1 MRIGILTLGCDKN
14 TVDAEYLAGLL
25 TAAGCAVVPA
35 RVPHDG
41 GAVDASADPRP
52 LDAAVV
58 ITCGF
63 IADARD
69 QSVEAI
75 VALAEAKAATGNPA
89 RLYATGCLS
98 QKHGAGLLA
107 ELPELDGV
115 AGVGRMDEAAA
126 MLLGDRQSAARNK
139 VHATPST
146 AVTRPLP
153 RHELEA
159 RPHAFLKIADGC
171 GHTCAFCAIPQMK
184 GPYRSVAPDIL
195 LDEARALIQRGAKE
209 INLVAQDITIY
220 GADLGGYRLPD
231 LLRDLCAIDGDFWIR
246 CLYAYPGGISD
257 ALIETLATQPK
268 IVPYLDIP
276 LQHFDP
282 GVLRRMRRPFHEI
295 DTAGLVHRLRNA
307 IPALTLRT
315 TVIVG
320 FPGETPAAHRAMVDA
335 IQTLRFE
342 RLGAFAYSR
351 EEDTPAA
358 IMPRQVGKPTMARRL
373 AAVLEAQAEVSQDWN
388 ETRIGARIRVLI
400 EEYDPLR
407 EMYIAR
413 GHAEA
418 PDVDGVVYIHS
429 QEPLTPGQFLDVT
442 ITAADTYD
450 VAAEK

>member
-25 TAAGCAVVPA
+25 TAAGCTTVPV
-35 RVPHDG
+35 RLPQG
-41 GAVDASADPRP
+41 TP
-52 LDAAVV
+52 LDESLDAVAV

-98 QKHGAGLLA
+98 QKHGGALLD

-115 AGVGRMDEAAA
+115 AGVGHMDEVAA
-126 MLLGDRQSAARNK
+126 MILAEKQKIPRNK
-139 VHATPST
+139 IHTAPST
-146 AVTRPLP
+146 VIRHAIPRRELDSRPY
-153 RHELEA
+153 
-159 RPHAFLKIADGC
+159 AFLKIADGC
-171 GHTCAFCAIPQMK
+171 SHTCAFCAIPQMK

-195 LDEARALIQRGAKE
+195 LEEARALVQRGARE
-209 INLVAQDITIY
+209 INLVAQDITVY
-220 GADLGGYRLPD
+220 GADLGGYRLPE
-231 LLRDLCAIDGDFWIR
+231 LLRDICSIDGDFWLR
-246 CLYAYPGGISD
+246 CLYAYPGGITD
-257 ALIETLATQPK
+257 AIIDTIAAQPK

-282 GVLRRMRRPFHEI
+282 GVLRRMRRPFHDM
-295 DTAGLVHRLRNA
+295 DTAGLVNRLRGA
-307 IPALTLRT
+307 IPGLALRT

-320 FPGETPAAHRAMVDA
+320 FPGETPAAHRAMLRA
-335 IQTLRFE
+335 IETLRFE

-358 IMPRQVGKPTMARRL
+358 AMPRQVGKATMAKRL
-373 AAVLEAQAEVSQDWN
+373 ANVLEMQAEVSQDWN
-388 ETRIGARIRVLI
+388 ESRIGTRIPVLV
-400 EEYDPLR
+400 EEYDPER

-418 PDVDGVVYIHS
+418 PEVDGIVYVHAES
-429 QEPLTPGQFLDVT
+429 PLSPGQFLDVT
-442 ITAADTYD
+442 VTAADTYD
-450 VAAEK
+450 IAAKL